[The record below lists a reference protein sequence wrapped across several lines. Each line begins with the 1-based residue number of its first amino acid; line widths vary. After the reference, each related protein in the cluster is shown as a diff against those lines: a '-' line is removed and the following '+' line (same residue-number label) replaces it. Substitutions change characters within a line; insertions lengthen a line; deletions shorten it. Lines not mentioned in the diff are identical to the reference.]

1 MINRELY
8 MSKIR
13 PFFDKNIVK
22 ILVGMRRC
30 GKSVML
36 QLIKN
41 ELIEMGIKKE
51 QFIFINFESATTKN
65 LKDADALYKF
75 ISEKVSEIEG
85 KVYILLDEIQEVDG
99 WENSINS
106 FMVDFDADI
115 YITGSNAKLLSGEFA
130 TYLAG
135 RYVEIDIYPFSYNE
149 VLDMYRSGKENFDEK
164 KVFLNYLKFGGMPF
178 LFSIGYGEDAS
189 LQYLSDI
196 YNSVVLKDVVQRN
209 NIRDVEFLDRIIKY
223 VISNVGCTFSAK
235 SISDY
240 LKSEKR
246 TIASETVY
254 NYLKACENAYL
265 FHRVRR
271 QDLIG
276 KEILKTQ
283 EKFYISDHG
292 IREAI
297 YGNNGRDV
305 EKILENIVYMELLRR
320 GYSVTIGNIAGKEV
334 DFVAEK
340 RNEKIYV
347 QVTYVMGKEETI
359 KREFDSLLA
368 IKDNYPKYVISMLD
382 EIDMS
387 REGIHHINIREF
399 LKNDNFL

>member
-1 MINRELY
+1 M
-8 MSKIR
+8 
-13 PFFDKNIVK
+13 
-22 ILVGMRRC
+22 
-30 GKSVML
+30 
-36 QLIKN
+36 
-41 ELIEMGIKKE
+41 
-51 QFIFINFESATTKN
+51 
-65 LKDADALYKF
+65 
-75 ISEKVSEIEG
+75 
-85 KVYILLDEIQEVDG
+85 
-99 WENSINS
+99 
-106 FMVDFDADI
+106 
-115 YITGSNAKLLSGEFA
+115 
-130 TYLAG
+130 
-135 RYVEIDIYPFSYNE
+135 
-149 VLDMYRSGKENFDEK
+149 
-164 KVFLNYLKFGGMPF
+164 
-178 LFSIGYGEDAS
+178 
-189 LQYLSDI
+189 
-196 YNSVVLKDVVQRN
+196 
-209 NIRDVEFLDRIIKY
+209 
-223 VISNVGCTFSAK
+223 
-235 SISDY
+235 
-240 LKSEKR
+240 
-246 TIASETVY
+246 
-254 NYLKACENAYL
+254 
-265 FHRVRR
+265 
-271 QDLIG
+271 
-276 KEILKTQ
+276 KTQ